1 MTRRSAPT
9 VAVAIGRDPITRY
22 SVYGG
27 YIEALWALGAQVVIL
42 PAGPGADEAG
52 VVDLVCSS
60 TALLLTGGADV
71 DPSMYGAEPTGL
83 EKGCD
88 LDRDRIE
95 VAAVHA
101 ALGEGKRV
109 LGICRGM
116 QLLAVAL
123 GGTLVADLPAAGFFG
138 HDNAPREDERVH
150 ELKVEA
156 GSHAESVLGGHS
168 TVNSL
173 HHQAVADP
181 GPQARVSAWAADG
194 VIEAV
199 ETGRGLGIQWHPE
212 RLGLGEAG
220 RLDPFEWLVA
230 P

>member
-1 MTRRSAPT
+1 
-9 VAVAIGRDPITRY
+9 
-22 SVYGG
+22 
-27 YIEALWALGAQVVIL
+27 
-42 PAGPGADEAG
+42 
-52 VVDLVCSS
+52 
-60 TALLLTGGADV
+60 
-71 DPSMYGAEPTGL
+71 
-83 EKGCD
+83 
-88 LDRDRIE
+88 
-95 VAAVHA
+95 VHA
-101 ALGEGKRV
+101 ALGAGKRV

-181 GPQARVSAWAADG
+181 GPQARVSA
-194 VIEAV
+194 V